1 MKTSE
6 SSLTPSEITRIKKR
20 DALRLTGKSIT
31 CDYSVNKRVGQ
42 IKQD

>member
-6 SSLTPSEITRIKKR
+6 SSLTPSEITRLKNR
-20 DALRLTGKSIT
+20 DALRLTGKSVT
-31 CDYSVNKRVGQ
+31 CNYSVNKQIGQ